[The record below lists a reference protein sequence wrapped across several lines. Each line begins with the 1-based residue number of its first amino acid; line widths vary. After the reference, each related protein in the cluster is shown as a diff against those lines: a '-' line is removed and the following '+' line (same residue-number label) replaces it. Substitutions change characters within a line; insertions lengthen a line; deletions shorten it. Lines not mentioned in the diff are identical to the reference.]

1 MKQET
6 IINDFVMENLIY
18 CGDTHSFVHRL
29 YDKFR
34 QKMPGNKSEAQ
45 EVAWQVIKEMNKAEV
60 TK

>member
-1 MKQET
+1 
-6 IINDFVMENLIY
+6 MENLIY